1 MRILRTLRISFLYLR
16 GQPLKMMTHP
26 SFAVARM
33 FLLTMYS
40 LLCAWS
46 PSKSSTNAPSVTVR
60 YSCSMAELVVITVKK
75 DHTQSMFDL
84 HGIVPFSSTVC
95 LNLVIEFVIKL
106 RGLVLI

>member
-1 MRILRTLRISFLYLR
+1 
-16 GQPLKMMTHP
+16 
-26 SFAVARM
+26 
-33 FLLTMYS
+33 
-40 LLCAWS
+40 
-46 PSKSSTNAPSVTVR
+46 
-60 YSCSMAELVVITVKK
+60 MAELVVITVKK